1 MIKPPYLVLALLL
14 TSCDLELPL
23 NLSGPKSSAVN
34 LENIYYQG
42 IILKSE
48 DTETTFPASASL
60 VHCSFPCPA
69 APHPLPGFIS
79 SVSPQYN
86 SNPRDCANNL
96 FSGKGVWI
104 NLSKPTSLWGKHIQH
119 PAPSSAED
127 NRTSHSRWP
136 KELLAVSKG
145 GRVLGIIPAQTRLC
159 DLRQVC

>member
-34 LENIYYQG
+34 LENVYYQG
-42 IILKSE
+42 IILNSE
-48 DTETTFPASASL
+48 DTETTFPASGSR
-60 VHCSFPCPA
+60 VHCSPPCPA
-69 APHPLPGFIS
+69 APHPLPDFTS

-86 SNPRDCANNL
+86 SNPRDCAENL
-96 FSGKGVWI
+96 FTGKGVWV
-104 NLSKPTSLWGKHIQH
+104 NLSKPTALWGKHIQH

-127 NRTSHSRWP
+127 NRTCHSRWP

-145 GRVLGIIPAQTRLC
+145 GRVLGIITAQTRLC